1 MTHHAHQGRL
11 GLRLAVG
18 LLLCCLL
25 IVIHSAPAIASIH
38 KYPES
43 NTQVMYR
50 SQQSLRDASGK
61 AWQAILFKRLNSGQV
76 DCVHLRLIGFPGL
89 TEVAHPEQLRITTRT
104 GEVEFAKDVLVA
116 TLPSNVGEYDFLKVV
131 NHLDKNKPLQLGVA
145 LKGGQRA
152 ELLVPPFA
160 VREWRDLLEK
170 F

>member
-1 MTHHAHQGRL
+1 MRNAHQGPSGFRL
-11 GLRLAVG
+11 IVR

-25 IVIHSAPAIASIH
+25 TLSNSAPAIASIH

-50 SQQSLRDASGK
+50 SQQSLRDTSGK
-61 AWQAILFKRLNSGQV
+61 AWQAILFKRLKSGQI
-76 DCVHLRLIGFPGL
+76 DCVHLRLVGFPGL
-89 TEVAHPEQLRITTRT
+89 TEVAHPEQLQITTRT
-104 GEVEFAKDVLVA
+104 REAKFAKDMLVK
-116 TLPSNVGEYDFLKVV
+116 TLPTNVGEYDFLEVV
-131 NHLDKNKPLQLGVA
+131 THLNNNKPLQLNVA
-145 LKGGQRA
+145 LKGGQLA